1 LVPIDKR
8 REIWVSGFWSKVI
21 SAAFRRGSRG
31 EQILRSFQAQRQELQ
46 RQFFELAAASGKPR
60 GLQWLSCEWLDT
72 FAIVHD
78 PDSGM
83 LTLFVGVNVSFTAV
97 AGGDMEGLAAVGMIR
112 DGAALFHQQKGRWGS
127 GGRVLFNMT
136 PEMAA
141 NTTAS
146 AQHVLLCVP
155 SDGASAG

>member
-1 LVPIDKR
+1 M
-8 REIWVSGFWSKVI
+8 SGFWSRLI

-31 EQILRSFQAQRQELQ
+31 EQILRSFQMHRQELQ
-46 RQFFELAAASGKPR
+46 QQFFELAAASGKPR
-60 GLQWLSCEWLDT
+60 GLQWVSCEWLET

-78 PDSGM
+78 PNSGM
-83 LTLFVGVNVSFTAV
+83 LTLFVGVNVSFAAV

-112 DGAALFHQQKGRWGS
+112 DGAAVFHKQNGRWGS

-141 NTTAS
+141 STTAS
-146 AQHVLLCVP
+146 AEHVLLCVP
-155 SDGASAG
+155 SDGSAAR

>member
-1 LVPIDKR
+1 M
-8 REIWVSGFWSKVI
+8 SGFWSRLI
-21 SAAFRRGSRG
+21 SAALRRGSRG
-31 EQILRSFQAQRQELQ
+31 EQILRSFQAHRQELQ
-46 RQFFELAAASGKPR
+46 QQFFELAAASGKPR
-60 GLQWLSCEWLDT
+60 GLLWLSCEWLDT

-78 PDSGM
+78 PDSGL

-112 DGAALFHQQKGRWGS
+112 DGAAVFHQQKGRWGS

-141 NTTAS
+141 RTTAS
-146 AQHVLLCVP
+146 AQNVLLCAP
-155 SDGASAG
+155 SDKTSAR